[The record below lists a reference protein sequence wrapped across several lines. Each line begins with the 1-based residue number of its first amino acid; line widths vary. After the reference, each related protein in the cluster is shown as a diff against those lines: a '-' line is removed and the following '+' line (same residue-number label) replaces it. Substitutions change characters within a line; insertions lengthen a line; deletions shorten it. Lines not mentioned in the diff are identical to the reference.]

1 MVLDSQSAA
10 TAHGFQSRGYRLAGM
25 AALAYSLVIIYASLL
40 PFTDWRAPGQ
50 FGAFLLAPW
59 PRWITVDDIVFNFAA
74 YIPLGFLLASS
85 LRARWAPAAAVI
97 IAGLVC
103 AALSLTLESVQQYL
117 PARIAS
123 NVDFLVNCFGGTG
136 GALLAP
142 LFSPGRRLGHALAS
156 LRSRGFVSGPHGD
169 AVLVLAGL
177 WLLTQLHAPVIAL
190 GNGDLRSSI
199 AWLEP
204 LRYTPAAYL
213 LAEAGVVMLNVTGFG
228 LLLASAARDTGTGY
242 WRALMLLITG
252 ACMLRAAAAVFLLR
266 TENSWSWLTPGF
278 GLGLAAALVALTVLL
293 HIPSRASSR
302 VRAALALLALFAA
315 VMLVNMVPENP
326 YRPAPSYL
334 LAGRAGHLLNFAGI
348 MRALSDIWPF
358 LAMLFLLF
366 SLPGRHRPEY

>member
-1 MVLDSQSAA
+1 
-10 TAHGFQSRGYRLAGM
+10 M
-25 AALAYSLVIIYASLL
+25 AALAYSLVIIYASLQ
-40 PFTDWRAPGQ
+40 PFIDWRAQGP

-85 LRARWAPAAAVI
+85 LRARWTPAAAVI
-97 IAGLVC
+97 IASLVC
-103 AALSLTLESVQQYL
+103 AALSLALESVQQYL

-123 NVDFLVNCFGGTG
+123 NVDFLVNSFGGAG
-136 GALLAP
+136 GAMLAP
-142 LFSPGRRLGHALAS
+142 LFSPGRRLGHTLAS

-199 AWLEP
+199 GWLE
-204 LRYTPAAYL
+204 LIRYTPAAYL
-213 LAEAGVVMLNVTGFG
+213 SAEAGVVMLNVMGFG

-242 WRALMLLITG
+242 WRALALLITG

-266 TENSWSWLTPGF
+266 TENSWGWLTPGF
-278 GLGLAAALVALTVLL
+278 GLGLAVAVVALVALIRV
-293 HIPSRASSR
+293 PPRA
-302 VRAALALLALFAA
+302 RAALALLALFAA
-315 VMLVNMVPENP
+315 VLLVNMVPENP
-326 YRPAPSYL
+326 YRPVPSYL

-358 LAMLFLLF
+358 LAMVFLLF
-366 SLPGRHRPEY
+366 SLPGRYRPGY